1 MDDILKKAIQERD
14 EFLEK
19 HPHMKEFQ
27 AEIDGILDKCGS
39 QEDRLAT
46 SQILLSVKL
55 NDLATELNKM
65 QYINEKICEH
75 KKDKKT
81 KIIDKRSDSKHFPEG
96 FADEA
101 MNEALKKKLWN
112 KDKK

>member
-1 MDDILKKAIQERD
+1 MNDILKKAIQERD

-27 AEIDGILDKCGS
+27 AEIDGILEKCSS

-55 NDLATELNKM
+55 KEFSEQLDKI
-65 QYINEKICEH
+65 QYIADKISGG
-75 KKDKKT
+75 KKA

-96 FADEA
+96 FAEDA
-101 MNEALKKKLWN
+101 MKEALKQKLWK
-112 KDKK
+112 KD